1 MRNSRAGPAA
11 GSPTR
16 AQFVARSAPPAV
28 RVRCALRWGGSS
40 SFFQQVR
47 QCRSAHGGKAENP
60 QTPFGQIVRGQNRH
74 DVCVLKPGQ
83 RPMLAAAKRA
93 HFEHDRSVCQ
103 LGLCCKVNP
112 PLGPPSEP
120 GH

>member
-1 MRNSRAGPAA
+1 M
-11 GSPTR
+11 
-16 AQFVARSAPPAV
+16 ARSSA
-28 RVRCALRWGGSS
+28 SS
-40 SFFQQVR
+40 SSRPVRFSMGRIVSSSSKLR